1 MERVKDEMRAYRTEM
16 TKVIDGLPFIK
27 DEITSNFKSLLA
39 KNNANLM
46 VELTHQ
52 KQFKPL
58 VVKPKEL
65 PESPKKEEPKK

>member
-1 MERVKDEMRAYRTEM
+1 MERVKDEMRAYRYEM

-39 KNNANLM
+39 KNNSNM
-46 VELTHQ
+46 MNELTAH

-58 VVKPKEL
+58 VVKPKEKL
-65 PESPKKEEPKK
+65 ASPSKEASK